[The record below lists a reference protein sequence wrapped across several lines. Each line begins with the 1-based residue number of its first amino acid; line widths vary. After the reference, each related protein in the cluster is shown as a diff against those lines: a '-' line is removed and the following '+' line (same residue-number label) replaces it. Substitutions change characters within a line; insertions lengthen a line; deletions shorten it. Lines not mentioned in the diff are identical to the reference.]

1 MGEIQTS
8 LDNSPTWIAIAWC
21 FYPVIAMLI
30 IEILL
35 SKFDD
40 DDDNDNGKMI
50 PIYQVTQS

>member
-21 FYPVIAMLI
+21 FYPVIALLI
-30 IEILL
+30 IEILV
-35 SKFDD
+35 SKFDN

-50 PIYQVTQS
+50 PIYQSAQS